1 MIIKMKTNRFFS
13 ISRLFAV
20 SLVMSTCFAMNA
32 QLLKINPKSFTMTIL
47 GTTNVHDFKSNV
59 TQAKGEAIVNAN
71 KELQSLVVEIPV
83 RAIKSGEKLMDTKTY
98 ETFNVDKNPNI
109 TFKLVEVN
117 SLHVEGNVVNVT
129 VTGNLTMAG
138 VTRKISIKSTG
149 SATKA
154 GVYEFKGSV
163 ALKMTDFKMSP
174 PTAMLGLM
182 KVGDAITLK
191 YDVSFEN
198 PQLAQVQ

>member
-1 MIIKMKTNRFFS
+1 MKTNRFTG
-13 ISRLFAV
+13 ISRFFA
-20 SLVMSTCFAMNA
+20 LIIALTCCFALQA
-32 QLLKINPKSFTMTIL
+32 QVLKINPKSFTMTIF
-47 GTTNVHDFKSNV
+47 GTTNVHDFKSKV
-59 TQAKGEAIVNAN
+59 TQAKGEAVVNAN

-83 RAIKSGEKLMDTKTY
+83 RSIKSGEKLMDTKTY
-98 ETFNVDKNPNI
+98 ETFDVENNPNI

-117 SLHVEGNVVNVT
+117 TSHIEGNQVSVT
-129 VTGNLTMAG
+129 LTGNLTMAG
-138 VTRKISIKSTG
+138 VTRKISIKSNG

-154 GVYEFKGSV
+154 GVYEFTGSV

-174 PTAMLGLM
+174 PTAMMGLM

-198 PQLAQVQ
+198 PQFAQNQ

>member
-1 MIIKMKTNRFFS
+1 MKTNTFSS
-13 ISRLFAV
+13 ISRFFAV
-20 SLVMSTCFAMNA
+20 SLVLTTCFALNA
-32 QLLKINPKSFTMTIL
+32 QVLKINPKSFSMTIL

-83 RAIKSGEKLMDTKTY
+83 FAIKSGEKLMDTKTY
-98 ETFNVDKNPNI
+98 DTFDAVNNPNI
-109 TFKLVEVN
+109 TFRLIEVN
-117 SLHVEGNVVNVT
+117 SLNVEGNLVNVT

-191 YDVSFEN
+191 YDVCFEN

>member
-1 MIIKMKTNRFFS
+1 MKTNRFSSISKFFAFS
-13 ISRLFAV
+13 IALAS
-20 SLVMSTCFAMNA
+20 CFTLNA
-32 QLLKINPKSFTMTIL
+32 QVLKINPKSFNMTIL

-59 TQAKGEAIVNAN
+59 TQAKGEATVNAD

-98 ETFNVDKNPNI
+98 ETFDADKNPNI

-117 SLHVEGNVVNVT
+117 SLHVDGNQVNVT

-149 SATKA
+149 SATKT
-154 GVYEFKGSV
+154 GVYEFKGSI
-163 ALKMTDFKMSP
+163 ALKMTDYKMSP

-182 KVGDAITLK
+182 KVADAITLK

>member
-1 MIIKMKTNRFFS
+1 MKTNKFTS
-13 ISRLFAV
+13 VSRLFTL
-20 SLVMSTCFAMNA
+20 SLALFSCLVMNA
-32 QLLKINPKSFTMTIL
+32 QLLRINPKSFNMTIL

-59 TQAKGEAIVNAN
+59 TLARGEAVVNEN

-109 TFKLVEVN
+109 TFKLIEVN
-117 SLHVEGNVVNVT
+117 SLHVEGNQVSVT

-138 VTRKISIKSTG
+138 VTRKISLKSTG

-163 ALKMTDFKMSP
+163 QLKMTDFKMSP
-174 PTAMLGLM
+174 PTAMMGLM

-191 YDVSFEN
+191 YDVCFEN
-198 PQLAQVQ
+198 PQLAQNQ

>member
-1 MIIKMKTNRFFS
+1 MKTNRFSS
-13 ISRLFAV
+13 ISRLFA
-20 SLVMSTCFAMNA
+20 LIIALTCCFALQA
-32 QLLKINPKSFTMTIL
+32 QVLKINPKSFTMTIL
-47 GTTNVHDFKSNV
+47 GTTNVHDFKSKV
-59 TQAKGEAIVNAN
+59 TQAKGEALVNAN

-83 RAIKSGEKLMDTKTY
+83 RSIKSGEKLMDTKTY
-98 ETFNVDKNPNI
+98 ETFDVENNPNI

-117 SLHVEGNVVNVT
+117 SLHVDGSQVNVT

-149 SATKA
+149 TATKT
-154 GVYEFKGSV
+154 GVFEFTGSV

-174 PTAMLGLM
+174 PTAMMGLM

-198 PQLAQVQ
+198 PQFAQNQ

>member
-1 MIIKMKTNRFFS
+1 MKTNRITSSLKFFTFS
-13 ISRLFAV
+13 IALAG
-20 SLVMSTCFAMNA
+20 CFTLNA
-32 QLLKINPKSFTMTIL
+32 QVLKINPKSFNMTIL

-59 TQAKGEAIVNAN
+59 TQAKGEALVNAN
-71 KELQSLVVEIPV
+71 KELQSLIVEIPV

-98 ETFNVDKNPNI
+98 ETFGVEKNPNI

-117 SLHVEGNVVNVT
+117 SLRVEGNQVNVT

-138 VTRKISIKSTG
+138 VTRKISIKSIG
-149 SATKA
+149 SSTKA

-163 ALKMTDFKMSP
+163 ALKMTDYKMSP

>member
-1 MIIKMKTNRFFS
+1 MKTNRFSS
-13 ISRLFAV
+13 ISKIFAF
-20 SLVMSTCFAMNA
+20 SLALTSCFTLNA
-32 QLLKINPKSFTMTIL
+32 QVLKINPKSFNMTIL

-59 TQAKGEAIVNAN
+59 TQAKGEALVNAN

-98 ETFNVDKNPNI
+98 ETFDVEKNPNI
-109 TFKLVEVN
+109 TFKLIEVN
-117 SLHVEGNVVNVT
+117 SLRVEGNQVNVT

-138 VTRKISIKSTG
+138 VTRKISIKSIG
-149 SATKA
+149 SSTKA

>member
-1 MIIKMKTNRFFS
+1 MKTNRFSS
-13 ISRLFAV
+13 ISRIFAL
-20 SLVMSTCFAMNA
+20 SIALTCCLTVNA
-32 QLLKINPKSFTMTIL
+32 QVLKINPKAFTMTIL

-59 TQAKGEAIVNAN
+59 TQAKGEAIVNAD

-83 RAIKSGEKLMDTKTY
+83 RGIKSGEKLMDTKTY
-98 ETFNVDKNPNI
+98 ETFDADKNPNI

-117 SLHVEGNVVNVT
+117 SLHVDGNQVNVM

-149 SATKA
+149 NITKA
-154 GVYEFKGSV
+154 GVFEFKGSV

-191 YDVSFEN
+191 YDVYFEN

>member
-1 MIIKMKTNRFFS
+1 
-13 ISRLFAV
+13 
-20 SLVMSTCFAMNA
+20 
-32 QLLKINPKSFTMTIL
+32 MTIL

-59 TQAKGEAIVNAN
+59 TQAKGEALVNEN

-117 SLHVEGNVVNVT
+117 SLRVEGSQVSVT
-129 VTGNLTMAG
+129 ITGNLTMAG
-138 VTRKISIKSTG
+138 VTRKISLKSTG
-149 SATKA
+149 TTTKA
-154 GVYEFKGSV
+154 GVIEFKGSV

-174 PTAMLGLM
+174 PTAMMGLM

-198 PQLAQVQ
+198 PQLAQNADATKSQSNNN